1 MQSGSPLRFRRSW
14 SGTRDRVR
22 LARRRQH
29 RTRTR
34 PGDRR
39 IPEFKFIEWRGGA
52 ESIRQNSLFIDLFN
66 LASATTKKRRYM
78 FVVGREHPDRFL
90 ANHRALSSVLSRNAA
105 VAARFEAL
113 HGKRFK
119 TVAEYA
125 DYVKDRVEIVGL
137 REIVP
142 AVA

>member
-1 MQSGSPLRFRRSW
+1 V
-14 SGTRDRVR
+14 T
-22 LARRRQH
+22 
-29 RTRTR
+29 
-34 PGDRR
+34 DRR

-125 DYVKDRVEIVGL
+125 DYVKDRVEIVDL